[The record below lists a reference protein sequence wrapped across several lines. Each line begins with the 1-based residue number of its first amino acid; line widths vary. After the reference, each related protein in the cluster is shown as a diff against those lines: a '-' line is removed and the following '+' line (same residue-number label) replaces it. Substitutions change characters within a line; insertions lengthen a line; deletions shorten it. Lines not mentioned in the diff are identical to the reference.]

1 MRLGYACIN
10 TTLKKEGKFKT
21 ITVKKALTIDK
32 IDLINKIKGITI
44 DNLYTTYKILQWNVQ
59 HNIFIYR
66 MTSNM
71 IPLATHE
78 LLKDWQWWNDKD
90 IIRLCTK
97 IRKYTQE
104 NNIDISFHPD
114 QFCVINSPKEDV
126 FNMAKDILEYHN
138 RLSELLGC
146 NILVLHVGGV
156 YGDKNA
162 AIQRFIYNFKRL
174 PKDIQDKIVLEN
186 DDKSFT
192 VPEVLYICE
201 QFHIPMVLDL
211 HHYRVNNNDEDIEDY
226 IDRIKNTWDNKTS
239 IPAIHLSSG
248 RDDNLDRKHADY
260 ITQEDYKWALNV
272 IKGNFNMMLEC
283 KKKEQAILKLREEN

>member
-10 TTLKKEGKFKT
+10 TTLDKEGKFKT
-21 ITVKKALTIDK
+21 ITVKKALTMDK

-59 HNIFIYR
+59 HNIFMYR

-78 LLKDWQWWNDKD
+78 LLKDWQWWDDKD

-97 IRKYTQE
+97 IRKYVRE
-104 NNIDISFHPD
+104 HNINISFHPD
-114 QFCVINSPKEDV
+114 QFCVINSPKEAV
-126 FNMAKDILEYHN
+126 FDIAKDILEYHN
-138 RLSELLGC
+138 KLSELLGC
-146 NILVLHVGGV
+146 NILVLHIGGV

-162 AIQRFIYNFKRL
+162 AIQRFIDNFKKLRL
-174 PKDIQDKIVLEN
+174 DIQCKIVLEN
-186 DDKSFT
+186 DDKSFG

-201 QFHIPMVLDL
+201 RLNIPMVLDL
-211 HHYRVNNNDEDIEDY
+211 HHYRVNNNGENIEDY
-226 IDRIKNTWDNKTS
+226 IDRIKNTWGNI

-248 RDDNLDRKHADY
+248 KDNDLDRKHADY
-260 ITQEDYKWALNV
+260 ISQEDYKWALNAT
-272 IKGNFNMMLEC
+272 KGNLNIMLEC
-283 KKKEQAILKLREEN
+283 KKKEQAIFKLREGN

>member
-10 TTLKKEGKFKT
+10 NTLGKEGKFKT
-21 ITVKKALTIDK
+21 ITVKKALTMNQL
-32 IDLINKIKGITI
+32 DLINKIKGITI

-59 HNIFIYR
+59 NNILMYR

-71 IPLATHE
+71 IPLAIHE

-162 AIQRFIYNFKRL
+162 AIQRFI
-174 PKDIQDKIVLEN
+174 
-186 DDKSFT
+186 
-192 VPEVLYICE
+192 
-201 QFHIPMVLDL
+201 M
-211 HHYRVNNNDEDIEDY
+211 
-226 IDRIKNTWDNKTS
+226 
-239 IPAIHLSSG
+239 
-248 RDDNLDRKHADY
+248 
-260 ITQEDYKWALNV
+260 V
-272 IKGNFNMMLEC
+272 IKQEHS
-283 KKKEQAILKLREEN
+283 